1 MNPRNFIQLLQED
14 DDFRKRVRRTVLN
27 EMQSAAQ
34 RESITKNDLH
44 DEEIEKLAE
53 SFVERGLHEKT

>member
-14 DDFRKRVRRTVLN
+14 GDFRKRVRRTVLN

-34 RESITKNDLH
+34 RKSITIDDLH
-44 DEEIEKLAE
+44 DEEIETLAK
-53 SFVERGLHEKT
+53 SFVERGLHEKP

>member
-1 MNPRNFIQLLQED
+1 MNPRKFIQLLQED

-34 RESITKNDLH
+34 RESITIDDLH
-44 DEEIEKLAE
+44 YDEMEELAE
-53 SFVERGLHEKT
+53 SFVERGLHEKP